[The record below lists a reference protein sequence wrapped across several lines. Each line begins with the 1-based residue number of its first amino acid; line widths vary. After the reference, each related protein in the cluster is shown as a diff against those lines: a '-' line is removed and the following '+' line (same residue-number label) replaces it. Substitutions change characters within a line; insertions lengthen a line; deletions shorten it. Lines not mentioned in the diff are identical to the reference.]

1 MPSLENL
8 VSGADAYVR
17 LKCSD
22 DQDSI
27 EGPTMK
33 LLLWRPNLFASVALL
48 SVLTLAAAWILGTWM
63 GYRQLYN
70 NGLEETYRYQQLIVN
85 ELDRFRPIPELMAE
99 HPLMEEALLNANDA
113 AVLLRANKEMERM
126 ASIVNSSDVYLMD
139 RTGLTIAANNY
150 LLPNTFVGNNF
161 GFRPYFFEP
170 MQTGQSGMYF
180 ALGTTSFERGIY
192 FSHPVFADPK
202 QEPIGLIVVK
212 VLVSELE
219 QQWQQSPSFY
229 DSQMMVHDGDGVV
242 FLSSHPP
249 WLYHSFIALTDAD
262 RVRIESSLRYAQQP
276 IQSLPAE
283 PQPLRVGLPESVEQW
298 QMQLNG
304 QQRQFL
310 VINKPLPQLDW
321 QLRVMISTD
330 AILSWQIAVMLLGA
344 VFSSGLFLIVLYLR
358 ERYRREAELAQRS
371 VQLEQNVRQR
381 TAELEATNRQLLGV
395 IADRER
401 AQEELKAAQHELVQA
416 GKLAVLGQMSAGL
429 NHEMNQPLTAIQAYT
444 KNSELFLQRGEL
456 ESVADNL
463 KEIGTLCQRMSEL
476 TRQFKVFA
484 RKSEGAP
491 TTVDLRQPIEGALK
505 LISANPER
513 RSVNIVWDRQP
524 SPIWVHG
531 DHIRIEQVL
540 INLLTN
546 ALQAVEGVANAE
558 IRIELQVEENH
569 WLCRIV
575 DNGPGLPAASEQ
587 LFEPFYTTK
596 SLKQGLGLGLSI
608 SRQIVDALGGRLIGR
623 NRVDGSG
630 AEFLL
635 RLVARHEPAT
645 ASNEEP
651 VA

>member
-1 MPSLENL
+1 MSVL
-8 VSGADAYVR
+8 S
-17 LKCSD
+17 
-22 DQDSI
+22 
-27 EGPTMK
+27 
-33 LLLWRPNLFASVALL
+33 WRPNLLASVALL
-48 SVLTLAAAWILGTWM
+48 SGVALAAAWVLGTWI

-99 HPLMEEALLNANDA
+99 HPLMAEALLNAEDE
-113 AVLLRANKEMERM
+113 AVLLRANKEMKRM
-126 ASIVNSSDVYLMD
+126 ATIVNSSDVYLMNQN
-139 RTGLTIAANNY
+139 GLTIAANNY
-150 LLPNTFVGNNF
+150 LLPTSFVGGNF
-161 GFRPYFFEP
+161 GFRPYFYEP

-180 ALGTTSFERGIY
+180 ALGTTSLERGIY
-192 FSHPVFADPK
+192 FSHPVFADPE
-202 QEPIGLIVVK
+202 QDPIGVIVVK
-212 VLVSELE
+212 VLVGELE
-219 QQWQQSPSFY
+219 EQWQQSPSFY
-229 DSQMMVHDGDGVV
+229 DSQMIVHDGDGVV
-242 FLSSHPP
+242 FLSSHLP
-249 WLYHSFIALTDAD
+249 WLYHSFIELTDAD
-262 RVRIESSLRYAQQP
+262 RARIESSLRYAQQP
-276 IQSLPAE
+276 IQELPAQ
-283 PQPLRVGLPESVEQW
+283 PQSLRVGLPESVEQW
-298 QMQLNG
+298 QIQLNV

-344 VFSSGLFLIVLYLR
+344 VFSSGLLLIVLYLR

-371 VQLEQNVRQR
+371 VQLEQSVRQR
-381 TAELEATNRQLLGV
+381 TAELQATNQQLLGV

-416 GKLAVLGQMSAGL
+416 AKLAVLGQMSAGL

-444 KNSELFLQRGEL
+444 KNSELFLERGEW

-491 TTVDLRQPIEGALK
+491 ATVDLRQPIDGALK
-505 LISANPER
+505 LISANPDR
-513 RSVNIVWDRQP
+513 RHVSLVWDRQTQP
-524 SPIWVHG
+524 VWVHG

-546 ALQAVEGVANAE
+546 ALQAVEGVADAE
-558 IRIELQVEENH
+558 IRIELQLEDNY
-569 WLCRIV
+569 WLCRII
-575 DNGPGLPAASEQ
+575 DNGSGLPAASEQ

-623 NRVDGSG
+623 NRSDGSG

-635 RLVARHEPAT
+635 RLVARHEPAS
-645 ASNEEP
+645 ASNEES
-651 VA
+651 VV